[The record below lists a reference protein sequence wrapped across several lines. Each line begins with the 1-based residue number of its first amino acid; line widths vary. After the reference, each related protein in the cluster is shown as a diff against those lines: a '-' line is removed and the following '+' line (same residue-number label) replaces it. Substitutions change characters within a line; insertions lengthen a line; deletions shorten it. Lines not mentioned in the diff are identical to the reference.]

1 MDKNNVRYP
10 FVIIDWKGDILFSS
24 PSGIVSGDNIFSE
37 KEFLKK
43 DIRFV
48 RTELAEDAR
57 ERLFAL
63 ERSNGKTA
71 FLSSALYPST
81 QVFIV
86 LYTDIP
92 YDASIALLDY
102 TEKKI
107 EVKDGKTVEACA
119 ATEKYY
125 PTFMKVVSDIKLML
139 SSECSSFFEERIRAF
154 ASLAFCRIDKFIP
167 GYISSISSN
176 YDKPLSYLFLLYAFL
191 YCSEISRER
200 AAELCISKKDG
211 KPDFKIFVSQQ
222 DMCDITK
229 TDWERIDKR
238 FKLLKQHIRAVC
250 DRLNVPYSIILSG
263 DFTARIIPC
272 RIDASLLSLKTPPV
286 FLD

>member
-10 FVIIDWKGDILFSS
+10 FVITDWKGDILFSS
-24 PSGIVSGDNIFSE
+24 PNGIVSGDNIFSE

-57 ERLFAL
+57 KRLFAL

-92 YDASIALLDY
+92 YAASIDLLDS
-102 TEKKI
+102 TEEKI

-125 PTFMKVVSDIKLML
+125 PAFMKVVSDIKLML
-139 SSECSSFFEERIRAF
+139 SSEDSSFFEERIRAF
-154 ASLAFCRIDKFIP
+154 ASLAFCRIDKSVP
-167 GYISSISSN
+167 GYISSLPFN
-176 YDKPLSYLFLLYAFL
+176 FDKSLFSLFLLYSLL

-200 AAELCISKKDG
+200 KAEFCISKKDG

-222 DMCDITK
+222 DMCILTEKDR
-229 TDWERIDKR
+229 ERIDKR

-272 RIDASLLSLKTPPV
+272 RIEASLLCLKTPPV